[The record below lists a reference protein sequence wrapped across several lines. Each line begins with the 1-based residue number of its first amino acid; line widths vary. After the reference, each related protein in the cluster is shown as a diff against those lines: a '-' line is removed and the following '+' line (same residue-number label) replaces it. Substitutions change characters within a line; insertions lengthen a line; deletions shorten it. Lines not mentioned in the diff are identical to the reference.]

1 MKKLILAIILLSPCC
16 LFAQIGI
23 KAGLNYA
30 KISKASDINSG
41 SKTGFHV
48 GLFRAP
54 PSKNILSQRSEIL
67 FSRQGYNYKKGTSS
81 GDVKLDYIQMG
92 QLASINATKY
102 LSLLFGAQAAYL
114 ISAQVDSSNGGT
126 NTNQNILLELY
137 NRKDYGYAVGFE
149 VHPVAGL
156 IIGARYNVSL
166 GKIYESVLTGQR
178 PSFTSEDAKNN
189 VIQLSIGWR
198 FGKDAKKKDKKD
210 QEDQE

>member
-48 GLFRAP
+48 GLFMAP
-54 PSKNILSQRSEIL
+54 PSKKILSYRSEIL

-81 GDVKLDYIQMG
+81 GDVKLNYIQMG
-92 QLASINATKY
+92 QLMSINATKY
-102 LSLLFGAQAAYL
+102 LSLLLGAQAAYL
-114 ISAQVDSSNGGT
+114 ISAQVDSSNSGGSA
-126 NTNQNILLELY
+126 NPYGQLMDLY

-166 GKIYESVLTGQR
+166 GKIYESVQTGQR

-189 VIQLSIGWR
+189 VIQLSVGWR
-198 FGKDAKKKDKKD
+198 FGKNGKEKKEKKSD
-210 QEDQE
+210 E

>member
-54 PSKNILSQRSEIL
+54 PSKNILSHRSEIL

-126 NTNQNILLELY
+126 NTNTNQNILLELY

-166 GKIYESVLTGQR
+166 GKIYESLQTGQR

-189 VIQLSIGWR
+189 VIQLSVGWR
-198 FGKDAKKKDKKD
+198 FGKNANKKDKKD
-210 QEDQE
+210 QE